1 MRETWLPTTTVLRRE
16 YSSLLQE
23 TRRRKGIAVETETM
37 FAADYVKSTTA
48 LISRNSVDI
57 SNLIS
62 VKEVITQE
70 EYCSGIQVIHSSL
83 RTTIR
88 VLLVIVLTK
97 QRRDLWQR
105 ELVSFTESILGSSWR
120 YYWILYLP
128 LSSRFRYRVCVITEN
143 NHPISSVGSISF
155 DRLLSAFKGRGTRY
169 RRNHVATVCLF
180 IYCGKCGKGRNRS
193 EFVETK
199 RRHTIR
205 WQLWHA
211 ARQVARQ
218 VKLPK

>member
-16 YSSLLQE
+16 YSSFLQE
-23 TRRRKGIAVETETM
+23 TRRRKEIAVETDTL

-88 VLLVIVLTK
+88 VLFVIVLTK

-120 YYWILYLP
+120 HYWILYLL
-128 LSSRFRYRVCVITEN
+128 LSSWLRYRICVIHCREESPHIICWQHVFWSFTECFQ
-143 NHPISSVGSISF
+143 G
-155 DRLLSAFKGRGTRY
+155 K
-169 RRNHVATVCLF
+169 RNKIPQESCCNCLF
-180 IYCGKCGKGRNRS
+180 VQNMWQMRKGQ
-193 EFVETK
+193 E
-199 RRHTIR
+199 
-205 WQLWHA
+205 
-211 ARQVARQ
+211 
-218 VKLPK
+218 